1 MTLKSEARI
10 LGSVSYVN
18 EENIKR
24 AFGHLGCFCRPEWH
38 VHSQA
43 IVPKRRARRAQET
56 NPKKSYSRPWGRCRL
71 VPSLSLV
78 LTLLLAVACNPG
90 QGEDDLI
97 GRAVATVEAGL
108 PGGATLVYPELELA
122 LIDVYERV
130 NPSVVFI
137 VVEAGGIELNSGSG
151 FVYDEQGHIITNNHV
166 VENGD
171 AYEVVFSDGSRRR
184 AERVGSDADSD
195 LAVIRVEPLPDG
207 VQPVTLGDSAALRVG
222 QIVVAIGNPF
232 GEQSSLSMGVVSGLG
247 RRIPSARETPGG
259 TFSLPEVIQTDAPI
273 NPGNSGGPLL
283 NLQGEV
289 IGVNSAIRSDT
300 GFNSGVGFAI
310 PVKAVER
317 VAPALIRD
325 GSYSYPYIGVT
336 TLPAGIDLDLQ
347 EALAL
352 PQASGVYVTGLTAG
366 GPAERAGL
374 IAAPAG
380 QGPIGAGPG
389 GDLIVAIDDREVQDF
404 HDLISYLVF
413 ETEVGQ
419 TVQVT
424 VLREGGRVVIP
435 VTLGQRP

>member
-10 LGSVSYVN
+10 LGSVSYAN
-18 EENIKR
+18 EKNIKR
-24 AFGHLGCFCRPEWH
+24 AFCHLGWR
-38 VHSQA
+38 VHSQDDFPERPT
-43 IVPKRRARRAQET
+43 PKTSQK
-56 NPKKSYSRPWGRCRL
+56 PFSRQRGRTSL
-71 VPSLSLV
+71 GPFLSLI
-78 LTLLLAVACNPG
+78 LILLLGVACGSNG
-90 QGEDDLI
+90 GEP
-97 GRAVATVEAGL
+97 ASQATGTAETGL
-108 PGGATLVYPELELA
+108 QADTSLAYPDLELA
-122 LIDVYERV
+122 LVSVYEQV
-130 NPSVVFI
+130 NPSVVF
-137 VVEAGGIELNSGSG
+137 VVVKAGGIELNSGSG
-151 FVYDEQGHIITNNHV
+151 FVYDGQGHLITNSHV

-184 AERVGSDADSD
+184 AELVGRDPDSD
-195 LAVIRVEPLPDG
+195 LAIIRVASLPEG
-207 VQPVTLGDSAALRVG
+207 ALPVTLGDDAGLRVG

-232 GEQSSLSMGVVSGLG
+232 GEQGSLSMGIISGLG
-247 RRIPSARETPGG
+247 RRIYSVRDTPGG

-283 NLQGEV
+283 NLRGEV

-317 VAPALIRD
+317 VAPALISQ
-325 GSYSYPYIGVT
+325 GSYTYPYIGVS
-336 TLPAGIDLDLQ
+336 TLPGDIDLDLQ

-352 PQASGVYVTGLTAG
+352 PQASGVYVTAVTRG
-366 GPAERAGL
+366 GPAEVAGI

-380 QGPIGAGPG
+380 QGPIGVGPG

-424 VLREGGRVVIP
+424 VLRAGGRVIVP
-435 VTLGQRP
+435 VTLGERP